1 MALRENTSKE
11 NYLAQADELLRDFDK
26 SSKHNCNV
34 LKSHLGDETAERI
47 IGATRQEFQRLIPA
61 IPYLGSTK
69 GMAKVLI
76 VCTMTLALYR
86 ILKSEGRNVE
96 EIGKMIVEIEEERIQ
111 PFSRFLLRLY
121 GRLIYTHSGIIL
133 SKKAV
138 EGIRKHEYPEGWA
151 ATFIEGDGR
160 EFDFG
165 IDYTECGVCKFFQ
178 QQGAD
183 EITRYICLR
192 DYIFWGAMDVGF
204 FRTTTL
210 AEGGNRCDFRW
221 KKGKETRIAWPPP
234 WLEETCV

>member
-1 MALRENTSKE
+1 MALRENTSMG
-11 NYLAQADELLRDFDK
+11 NYIAQADELLRDFDK
-26 SSKHNCNV
+26 SSKHSRNV

-47 IGATRQEFQRLIPA
+47 TGATRQEFQRLIPA
-61 IPYLGSTK
+61 IPYLGSTR

-86 ILKSEGRNVE
+86 VLKSEGKNVE

-111 PFSRFLLRLY
+111 PFPRFLLRLY
-121 GRLIYTHSGIIL
+121 GSLIYRHFGKIL

-138 EGIRKHEYPEGWA
+138 EVIQKHEYPEGWA
-151 ATFIEGDGR
+151 ATFIEGDGS

-165 IDYTECGVCKFFQ
+165 IDYSACGICKFFH

-183 EITRYICLR
+183 EITRYVCLG

-210 AEGGNRCDFRW
+210 AEGENRCDFRW
-221 KKGKETRIAWPPP
+221 KKGRAARAAWPPP
-234 WLEETCV
+234 WLDETSL